1 MAIMIDRAG
10 GCGNTDAACRG
21 GVDNRTVG
29 GRRPA
34 GMTPVAR
41 ICKRTPRWDSACVAQ
56 IRPRGGSAM
65 QRRNLTARAA
75 TWSARHRRIAILGW
89 MAFVVAAVVLGSAV
103 GTKHIA
109 SNNDGVGE
117 SARADQIINA
127 KFPQYAGEQVL
138 IQSKKLTAADPQF
151 QAAVRDVVKRV
162 AATRTVQDLRS
173 PLAPANRGEI
183 SRDGHSAL
191 VSFQIAG
198 DQSHADDQVG
208 ASLAA
213 T

>member
-65 QRRNLTARAA
+65 QRKNLTARAA
-75 TWSARHRRIAILGW
+75 SWSARHRRIAILGW
-89 MAFVVAAVVLGSAV
+89 MAFVVTAIVLGSAI
-103 GTKHIA
+103 GTKHI
-109 SNNDGVGE
+109 STDNEGVGD
-117 SARADQIINA
+117 SARADRIINA
-127 KFPQYAGEQVL
+127 KFPQYSGEQVL
-138 IQSKKLTAADPQF
+138 IQSKKLTVRDPAF
-151 QAAVRDVVKRV
+151 EAAVRDVVKRV
-162 AATRTVQDLRS
+162 SATGTVQNVRS
-173 PLAPANRGEI
+173 PLAPGNRGEI

-191 VSFQIAG
+191 VSFQ
-198 DQSHADDQVG
+198 
-208 ASLAA
+208 
-213 T
+213 